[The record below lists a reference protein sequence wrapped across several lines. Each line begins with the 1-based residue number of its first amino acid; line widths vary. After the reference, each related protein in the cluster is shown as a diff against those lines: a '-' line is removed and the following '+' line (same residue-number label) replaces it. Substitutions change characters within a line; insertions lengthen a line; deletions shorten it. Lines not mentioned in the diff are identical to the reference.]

1 MLNQLTKKE
10 VSKAISTQIG
20 INIDIDKWSDFE
32 HKFKSACKE
41 LKIDNEESFFDLILN
56 SIATKEQIETLAT
69 HLTIGE
75 TYFFRETEA
84 IDVFK
89 NTLLPKLIEQRRGI
103 NQTID
108 IWSAGCCTGEEPYSI
123 AMILSEAIPDIKSW
137 NINILA
143 TDINQHYLRKAKRGV
158 YTQWS
163 FRTTHE
169 STIDKYFIRN
179 ALDYKITDKIK
190 SMIHFRKLNL
200 VDEFEFPSDTIRENS
215 IDVLFCR
222 NVLMYFPPE
231 QILNVANRFYKCLVE
246 GGWLITSPVEVSS
259 EGFIKYNSIYID
271 GTTILEKNSLANN
284 SINNTLQYISQL
296 SKKVVDKID
305 AFNHTNVLQSK
316 IHQSQQQH
324 KTTANTTNKT
334 AHKTK
339 DSESSLLLKEAQKYF
354 KRNNYQEAIIV
365 LNEILKLEPN
375 NITAQTL
382 LVQSLA
388 NSGNLIEAGKK
399 CEKYLETNNQN
410 AALHYLLATILLE
423 LNDTISAEQ
432 ALRKAIYI
440 DHSLVMAQFEMA
452 NLLHKQ
458 GNKKASEKH
467 YKNVLNLINSL
478 KDDEVLP
485 YTDGMTSSRMKEI
498 VNNFL
503 N

>member
-423 LNDTISAEQ
+423 LNETTTAEQ

-467 YKNVLNLINSL
+467 YQNVLNLINSL
-478 KDDEVLP
+478 KDEEVLP

-498 VNNFL
+498 INNFL